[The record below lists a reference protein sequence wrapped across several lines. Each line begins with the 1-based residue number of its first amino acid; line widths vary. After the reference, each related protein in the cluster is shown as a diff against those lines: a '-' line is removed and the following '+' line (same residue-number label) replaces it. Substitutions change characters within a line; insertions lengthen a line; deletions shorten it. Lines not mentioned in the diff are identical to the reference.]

1 MDGIP
6 VSDECNPSLQL
17 SVTTTNGPIPDA
29 TTTTMRTLLPLLL
42 FTCGTGLMAQKSD
55 RPGGLVDNRDQAEG
69 WYLPVKGL
77 VTLSGVK
84 IKEYRIKLF
93 QDNKEQGEI
102 ALDRK
107 GGFNLELDI
116 NKVYSLRITKEGCQ
130 GKLIWIDT
138 TLPEGLVKYP
148 AYPCVVNLEPV
159 EKFKTSDPF
168 YLDFPSAIV
177 RWNEEKKG
185 FYHSES
191 YLSEIQTKAGLLQ
204 AQATP

>member
-1 MDGIP
+1 
-6 VSDECNPSLQL
+6 
-17 SVTTTNGPIPDA
+17 
-29 TTTTMRTLLPLLL
+29 
-42 FTCGTGLMAQKSD
+42 
-55 RPGGLVDNRDQAEG
+55 
-69 WYLPVKGL
+69 
-77 VTLSGVK
+77 
-84 IKEYRIKLF
+84 
-93 QDNKEQGEI
+93 
-102 ALDRK
+102 
-107 GGFNLELDI
+107 
-116 NKVYSLRITKEGCQ
+116 
-130 GKLIWIDT
+130 
-138 TLPEGLVKYP
+138 VKYP